1 MAFKTEP
8 SLSCPEGHARS
19 QVHGQGTKKL
29 KSGTTRQWRCRYV
42 DEDGDTYQ
50 HFFSTREENET
61 TRELLDRAIAMPTCG
76 RDAHE
81 GWRVDTNGTYDTAA
95 GPRQRYRCSNP
106 DDIAER
112 HTFTAPLPRS
122 AVEDDTCCDDCLR
135 ADPRHAGSEAST
147 RRLNY
152 PASVVYSVLHDLSE
166 GRAYTRASMRALE
179 RMKRPAGRS
188 RSVKGKPLP
197 DGATGKGSSAHKPR
211 LRPDLPRGTSVPSR

>member
-1 MAFKTEP
+1 
-8 SLSCPEGHARS
+8 
-19 QVHGQGTKKL
+19 
-29 KSGTTRQWRCRYV
+29 
-42 DEDGDTYQ
+42 
-50 HFFSTREENET
+50 
-61 TRELLDRAIAMPTCG
+61 MPTCG

>member
-1 MAFKTEP
+1 M
-8 SLSCPEGHARS
+8 
-19 QVHGQGTKKL
+19 
-29 KSGTTRQWRCRYV
+29 
-42 DEDGDTYQ
+42 
-50 HFFSTREENET
+50 
-61 TRELLDRAIAMPTCG
+61 
-76 RDAHE
+76 
-81 GWRVDTNGTYDTAA
+81 DTNGTYDTAA

-211 LRPDLPRGTSVPSR
+211 LRPDLPRGTSAPSR